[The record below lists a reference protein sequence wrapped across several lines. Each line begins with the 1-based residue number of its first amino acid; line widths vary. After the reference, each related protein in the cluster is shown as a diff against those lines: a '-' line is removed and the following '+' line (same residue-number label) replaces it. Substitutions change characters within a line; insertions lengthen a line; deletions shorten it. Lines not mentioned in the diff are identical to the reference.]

1 MATIAQ
7 HIATAEQ
14 GLGLGGGLP
23 TGLEFDGTPAS
34 SEQQGRE
41 FFARYINV
49 SIRSSRSTRAINK
62 YIAAAQKHGFA
73 ITWVC
78 SPDGSSVI
86 EVVDEVN
93 K

>member
-14 GLGLGGGLP
+14 GLEDLR
-23 TGLEFDGTPAS
+23 GTAES
-34 SEQQGRE
+34 RE

-62 YIAAAQKHGFA
+62 YLEAAKKHGFA
-73 ITWVC
+73 I
-78 SPDGSSVI
+78 SYGPGGSGVI

>member
-14 GLGLGGGLP
+14 GLEDLR
-23 TGLEFDGTPAS
+23 GTAES
-34 SEQQGRE
+34 RE

-86 EVVDEVN
+86 EVVDHEPCLGNVEVN

>member
-14 GLGLGGGLP
+14 GLGLGG
-23 TGLEFDGTPAS
+23 AS

-62 YIAAAQKHGFA
+62 YLEAAKKHGFA
-73 ITWVC
+73 I
-78 SPDGSSVI
+78 SYGPGGSGVI